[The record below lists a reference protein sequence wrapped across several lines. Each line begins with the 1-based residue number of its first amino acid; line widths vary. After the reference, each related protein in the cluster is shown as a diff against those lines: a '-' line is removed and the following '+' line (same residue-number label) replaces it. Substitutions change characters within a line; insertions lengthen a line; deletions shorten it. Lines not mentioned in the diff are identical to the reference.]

1 MQKSLRPEFARR
13 ALSFGARFEVSI
25 KVSQVA
31 SSAFLELSKK
41 HELRLQ
47 LLLMSTATSV

>member
-1 MQKSLRPEFARR
+1 MQKTLRSEFAKRT
-13 ALSFGARFEVSI
+13 LSFGAMFEVSI
-25 KVSQVA
+25 NVSQVA